1 MDCPESLLQ
10 WESQVSWWVKD
21 HWRPAARKLQP
32 LDNNDCI
39 GRVPSPNQIPFNST
53 LLFGRPKLHVG
64 LYGCAP
70 LNNPPKQQGAGRVLI
85 RNSTRAYSRTCP
97 NKAKPCQA
105 ATNLLCHEGIAWLQ
119 QAFAPHIEENR
130 HLDVR
135 PTGCLPAHLWVEII
149 LSILKS

>member
-32 LDNNDCI
+32 LENNDCI

-105 ATNLLCHEGIAWLQ
+105 ATNLCATKELHGC
-119 QAFAPHIEENR
+119 NR
-130 HLDVR
+130 RLHLTSRKIGTWMCV
-135 PTGCLPAHLWVEII
+135 PLAVYQLIYGWK
-149 LSILKS
+149 LS